1 MEPMDP
7 RIKAGAAWGGVGIS
21 KFLEAIGIGSWGDF
35 AAMLAAFYS
44 LLLIGEWVWKKWR
57 ARMRKE

>member
-1 MEPMDP
+1 MEPLDP

-21 KFLEAIGIGSWGDF
+21 KVLEAFGIGSWGDF

-44 LLLIGEWVWKKWR
+44 VLLIAEWIWKKWR
-57 ARMRKE
+57 EWRN

>member
-7 RIKAGAAWGGVGIS
+7 RLKAGAAWGGVGVS
-21 KFLEAIGIGSWGDF
+21 KFLEAIGIGSWGD
-35 AAMLAAFYS
+35 FYS